1 MTGSNRKM
9 GMLEAIKVRFWI
21 LQKPGFHGACIFCN
35 FMPRAF
41 FIVPL
46 VKWIGLGRP
55 GVVCR

>member
-41 FIVPL
+41 FIVPWL
-46 VKWIGLGRP
+46 SG
-55 GVVCR
+55 